1 MSCWARTCA
10 RGGRGSPSV
19 CATAPSSA
27 PWCVRCSGA
36 AWEEEPGWE
45 RVDDLVE
52 QLAADAALT
61 ARRIGAGPGGRRA
74 LDVMHMDANRFGVNP
89 AEECVAG
96 VCARYLLGSG

>member
-1 MSCWARTCA
+1 V
-10 RGGRGSPSV
+10 GPVGRRVLG
-19 CATAPSSA
+19 C
-27 PWCVRCSGA
+27 RLEG
-36 AWEEEPGWE
+36 EPGWE